1 MPMQTD
7 FMVVLED
14 RPGMVA
20 RVGEAMGRAGV
31 NVEGVCALISE
42 GMGIL
47 HVLLPDGEVDAAR
60 AALDSDGLEIGTVRS
75 VWVEQC
81 PDRPG
86 EMGRLMRRL
95 ASADVNCDLIYLTTT
110 GRIVIGAEDLDRVSA
125 SLT

>member
-42 GMGIL
+42 GMGVL
-47 HVLLPDGEVDAAR
+47 HVLVPDGRADDAR
-60 AALDSDGLEIGTVRS
+60 AALESEGLEIRTLRS

-86 EMGRLMRRL
+86 ELGRLMRRL
-95 ASADVNCDLIYLTTT
+95 AIADVNCDLIYLTTT

-125 SLT
+125 ILT

>member
-20 RVGEAMGRAGV
+20 RVGEALGRAGV
-31 NVEGVCALISE
+31 NLEGVCALISE
-42 GMGIL
+42 GMGVL
-47 HVLLPDGEVDAAR
+47 HVLLPDGRVDDAR
-60 AALDSDGLEIGTVRS
+60 AALESDGLEIRTVRS

-86 EMGRLMRRL
+86 ELGRLMRRL
-95 ASADVNCDLIYLTTT
+95 AAADVNFDIIYMSTP
-110 GRIVIGAEDLDRVSA
+110 G
-125 SLT
+125 

>member
-47 HVLLPDGEVDAAR
+47 HVLLPDGRTDDAR
-60 AALDSDGLEIGTVRS
+60 VALESDGLEIRTVRS

-86 EMGRLMRRL
+86 ELGRLMRRL
-95 ASADVNCDLIYLTTT
+95 AVADVNCDLIYMTTT

-125 SLT
+125 ILT